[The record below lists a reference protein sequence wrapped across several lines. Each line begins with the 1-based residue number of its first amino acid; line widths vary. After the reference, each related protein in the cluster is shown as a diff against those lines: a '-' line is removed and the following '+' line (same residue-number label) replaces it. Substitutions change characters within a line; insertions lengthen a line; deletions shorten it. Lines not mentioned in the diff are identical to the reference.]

1 MKIGKFSLCPY
12 AREHSLKKTFY
23 LAGITVMHVCYVLVL
38 LTLRSNIFCIL
49 RGKEKTYL
57 RNQGLIILFG
67 TCKIHILTAMG
78 VTSPY
83 EKEW

>member
-1 MKIGKFSLCPY
+1 MMY
-12 AREHSLKKTFY
+12 T
-23 LAGITVMHVCYVLVL
+23 CYVLVL
-38 LTLRSNIFCIL
+38 LTLRPNTFCIL

-57 RNQGLIILFG
+57 RNQDLIILFG
-67 TCKIHILTAMG
+67 TCKIHILTALG